1 MIKEILYKLSEYIKT
16 NRGKSIGIILGFLI
30 AILILLIGFLK
41 TIFIMLCVCVGYYI
55 GDKIDNN
62 ENLKDVLNK
71 IFMINK

>member
-1 MIKEILYKLSEYIKT
+1 MLYKLSEYIKT